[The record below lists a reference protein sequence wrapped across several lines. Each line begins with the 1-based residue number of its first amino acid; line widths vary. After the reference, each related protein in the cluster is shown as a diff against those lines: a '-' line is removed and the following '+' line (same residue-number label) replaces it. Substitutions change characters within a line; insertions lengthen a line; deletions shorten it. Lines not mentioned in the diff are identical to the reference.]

1 MYHKSIQQ
9 DKKWQRK
16 LLKCNKILLTRLKWT
31 MQYGNTLLLAHSLVH
46 WCPWIKKR
54 TKLISLRRSCIH
66 IFCCFDCA
74 FTRGSN
80 ICQIYSFCRFLPF
93 FIICPARI
101 MTILAILNHRIDLY
115 FDMPKI
121 ILLNMNKHRQI
132 LKKLHFIDISRQFRG
147 EDRRPNDRCASDRWL
162 CRVFNTCICF
172 QSSLKRIL

>member
-1 MYHKSIQQ
+1 MNNAV
-9 DKKWQRK
+9 WQYFTFGTF
-16 LLKCNKILLTRLKWT
+16 TRPL
-31 MQYGNTLLLAHSLVH
+31 M
-46 WCPWIKKR
+46 PRIKKR

-74 FTRGSN
+74 FTRASN

-147 EDRRPNDRCASDRWL
+147 ENWWPNDRCASDRWL

-172 QSSLKRIL
+172 QSSLKGILKRLSLEKLPVCEVVFEQA